1 MDILKT
7 ISLEK
12 ISSPTILTKN
22 ILMEDKI
29 MISSTQRTEEEQNSE
44 DGFWIV
50 SNLVRLDDLIISQ
63 QDKNIY
69 EFTEQLLSVLSTTL
83 KSVRSAFFVYFE
95 EENKLRATA
104 CFASSIDSLTKK
116 EFNLGE
122 GLIGEAAKSGT
133 ILLLDEIEIQFDTA
147 LGGLGK
153 ASMLIVPLSFRQK
166 TFGVVEIMITN
177 KVSSKIMTYLERV
190 SKSIAMGMENHF
202 ASQKSQKTLLQ
213 DQLKQ
218 QVYQFLEVQLNEK
231 DSEIADLQAKL
242 DKKEA
247 ELEEALTHINLQEIL
262 PQPNNQSEISNNN
275 LTENIN
281 QDLMKKQTEIDMLKD
296 AVRWKDEEI
305 DKLDNEILER
315 KTEYR
320 SKIETFS
327 DEITQLKAQLEG
339 QNITTQNEQL
349 LEAWKERYVNLEN
362 DLDQTRQEL
371 SKLRQLLQEAD
382 ENYHQTKG
390 ELVQVQAKYKKRE
403 DEYIVSQ
410 YLLTQQEDT
419 TELNRR
425 IDQLNYIIAD
435 KESEIIDL
443 KEQLGELDTLN
454 VILQE
459 KDDLKNYIDNLEEV
473 LAEKDK
479 ATNNL
484 IEKFET
490 QLKNT
495 EKNYLEDINVF
506 KDEILILKNN
516 LNQKNN
522 DSNQDLQND
531 LDNKNKEILHLR
543 DQVAV
548 LVQSVSNKEK
558 LLEEQTNQLHFKIST
573 LEKNLIDI
581 ENDNAEIKK
590 TEEHSK
596 KRIQSLE
603 QDIFYKNNALQ
614 AMAKLEI
621 KLTSLEE
628 ELYNKTKEAN
638 FLQENIKDLNEKSEN
653 VPELAELIAEL
664 RLKDEELTLIKEQK
678 NNDEAE
684 FQKRLEDLE
693 LIHFHLS
700 EKKKEI
706 ETQAEWLQAEMTKI
720 IDNQSLFVNNIE
732 KSEQKTENSTQKTE
746 NSTKNNNENQL
757 SSIEKQKIKAL
768 DNSFISM
775 ELDMKGN
782 ILTINK
788 PFERTLGYDLN
799 DINNKNLNDIVD
811 IADRSQSAYQQLFS
825 QIEHKIIVML
835 NLNYEGKEGEL
846 VRLRTFF
853 NPIENENKEVE
864 KILAISHYA

>member
-29 MISSTQRTEEEQNSE
+29 MISSTQRTEDEQNSE

-231 DSEIADLQAKL
+231 DSEISNLQAKL

-262 PQPNNQSEISNNN
+262 PQHNNEKQTNNN
-275 LTENIN
+275 NIN
-281 QDLMKKQTEIDMLKD
+281 QDLIKKQTEIDMLKD

-320 SKIETFS
+320 SKIETLS

-479 ATNNL
+479 ATSHL

-495 EKNYLEDINVF
+495 EKNYLEDINVL

-653 VPELAELIAEL
+653 VPEVAELIAEL
-664 RLKDEELTLIKEQK
+664 RLKDEELALLKEQK
-678 NNDEAE
+678 NSDETE

-720 IDNQSLFVNNIE
+720 IDNQSLIVNNV
-732 KSEQKTENSTQKTE
+732 ENSAQKTE
-746 NSTKNNNENQL
+746 NSTKNSNENQL

-799 DINNKNLNDIVD
+799 DISNKNLNDIVD

-835 NLNYEGKEGEL
+835 NLHYEGKEGEL

-864 KILAISHYA
+864 RILAISHYA

>member
-7 ISLEK
+7 ISMEE

-29 MISSTQRTEEEQNSE
+29 MISSTQRTEDEQSSE

-247 ELEEALTHINLQEIL
+247 ELEEALSHINLQEIL

>member
-29 MISSTQRTEEEQNSE
+29 MISSTQRTEDEQSSE

-720 IDNQSLFVNNIE
+720 IDNQSIVVNNIE
-732 KSEQKTENSTQKTE
+732 NSAQKTE

-799 DINNKNLNDIVD
+799 DISNKNLNDIVD